1 MPSRFVSL
9 VPTWAA
15 ARVRQGSSFRTPPV
29 LQILVEFAIVALVF
43 VLDLRDLSFKTQW
56 IGPQDTFSFTAVGT
70 QVLQQQPLVPVSNVT
85 TPGARDD
92 RLSGWSSFLEKCD
105 SLRPIGGN
113 FFLHAMGENCRFGP
127 TSANVSVPKIMFVSS
142 LRVDSVAW
150 AACKLL
156 RADRRPVVCRS
167 RMVEDFHVHYNMAE
181 TPLLFAYASRD
192 AKSTT
197 TVSVSLDEDSWT
209 SEPGSAAEIEVLEL
223 LSVIGES
230 APLGHVICVE
240 GFVYDGPGRYVSS
253 IFGCGSPN
261 RYHSA
266 FVGIHASAMAQFH
279 QNKAWL
285 TSDWLYLL
293 GVPLLIRQN
302 CLSLFNV
309 IVGSDQSVTLVH
321 QTVMNFSSSGALYT
335 LVIFIDVVLV
345 IVSLLSTIEIGTII
359 LVPVVENMWKRRRR
373 TESGQQSDEE
383 LMLDDYQGVL
393 TCPVI
398 RSTPFAILM
407 LFSQLVSWLVVLANS
422 VIWSWTEATSG
433 KIQAYLSTLR
443 FWIIALIA
451 CNMCWNAFVFIS
463 ERRAYAFA
471 KKTRIAVVE
480 ILFVACTVAYVRRDQ
495 LFAIGGAKY
504 SIEGQRQLDYASF
517 SGGFLGFGNAYP
529 EGLDGVQVTS
539 GKVLQIIY
547 QPLFE
552 IIGWCMIGAS
562 SFAVARFIVNYAIC
576 YLTNKKSSSASYVK
590 PKPGASNT
598 PTASSPNGQ
607 STSLTPTT
615 STQNAEAGLVVNAPS
630 PTKAS
635 KQYRRLPLEEIVNM
649 PIRAR
654 SLLRNETEMEARLG
668 DQREL
673 RASAFVE
680 HGVILA
686 DGRLRTRMGFFGTIL
701 QSTGAQKYQMPD
713 GEHGSRILR
722 PLG

>member
-1 MPSRFVSL
+1 MAPRFVSL
-9 VPTWAA
+9 VPTWAITK
-15 ARVRQGSSFRTPPV
+15 VRSGASLRPPPF
-29 LQILVEFAIVALVF
+29 LLILVEFAIVALVF
-43 VLDLRDLSFKTQW
+43 ALDLRDLSFKTQW
-56 IGPQDTFSFTAVGT
+56 IGPQDTFSFTAIGT

-85 TPGARDD
+85 TPGASDE

-127 TSANVSVPKIMFVSS
+127 ASANVSVPKIMFASS

-167 RMVEDFHVHYNMAE
+167 RMVENFPTHYNMAE
-181 TPLLFAYASRD
+181 TPLLLSYPSRD
-192 AKSTT
+192 ATATT
-197 TVSVSLDEDSWT
+197 EVPVSHDVESWT
-209 SEPGSAAEIEVLEL
+209 SEPGSAAETEVLEL
-223 LSVIGES
+223 LDVIGES
-230 APLGHVICVE
+230 APLGRVICVE
-240 GFVYDGPGRYVSS
+240 GFVYQGPGRYVSS

-266 FVGIHASAMAQFH
+266 FVGVHASAMAQFH

-285 TSDWLYLL
+285 TSDWLYLF

-309 IVGSDQSVTLVH
+309 VVDADQTVALVH
-321 QTVMNFSSSGALYT
+321 QTLMNFSSSGALY
-335 LVIFIDVVLV
+335 VIVIAIDVILV
-345 IVSLLSTIEIGTII
+345 IVSLLSTIEIASLI
-359 LVPVVENMWKRRRR
+359 LVPMMATVWSRRNRDA
-373 TESGQQSDEE
+373 SGNASDED
-383 LMLDDYQGVL
+383 LLSDDYQGVL

-398 RSTPFAILM
+398 RSTPFAVLM

-422 VIWSWTEATSG
+422 VIWSWTEATPG

-451 CNMCWNAFVFIS
+451 CNLCWNVLVFLS
-463 ERRAYAFA
+463 ERHAYAFA
-471 KKTRIAVVE
+471 KKTRVAVVE

-504 SIEGQRQLDYASF
+504 SIEGQRQLDFASF

-529 EGLDGVQVTS
+529 ESLNGVQVTS
-539 GKVLQIIY
+539 GKVLKIIY

-562 SFAVARFIVNYAIC
+562 AFALARFIINYAIG
-576 YLTNKKSSSASYVK
+576 YFFSKKSSAASCVQ
-590 PKPGASNT
+590 PKPGAADKV
-598 PTASSPNGQ
+598 PMPAAKDQ
-607 STSLTPTT
+607 STTPVDAAH
-615 STQNAEAGLVVNAPS
+615 NAEAGLVVNVPS
-630 PTKAS
+630 PKKTP
-635 KQYRRLPLEEIVNM
+635 KQYRRLPLEDVVNL

-654 SLLRNETEMEARLG
+654 SLLRNTAQMEAAQGG
-668 DQREL
+668 DRQL

-680 HGVILA
+680 HGVIL
-686 DGRLRTRMGFFGTIL
+686 DNGRLRTRMGFFGTVL
-701 QSTGAQKYQMPD
+701 QSTSAEGFRMPD
-713 GEHGSRILR
+713 SEHGSTVLN

>member
-1 MPSRFVSL
+1 MRVRA
-9 VPTWAA
+9 VKVANAA
-15 ARVRQGSSFRTPPV
+15 ATPASTLPPRTR
-29 LQILVEFAIVALVF
+29 LRSN
-43 VLDLRDLSFKTQW
+43 DLRSTLYLCGDLLALLLIFTLDFFDIYFKTQW

-209 SEPGSAAEIEVLEL
+209 SEPGSTAEIEVLEL

-321 QTVMNFSSSGALYT
+321 QTRMNYCSSGGLY
-335 LVIFIDVVLV
+335 VLV
-345 IVSLLSTIEIGTII
+345 IAIDAFVLAVNVMSSIEVASSIPWHGVVSHNAVAASSRTRHLALEYQNVLTRRMLRSPAFSLLMLLS
-359 LVPVVENMWKRRRR
+359 
-373 TESGQQSDEE
+373 QS
-383 LMLDDYQGVL
+383 L
-393 TCPVI
+393 
-398 RSTPFAILM
+398 
-407 LFSQLVSWLVVLANS
+407 SWTVVLANS
-422 VIWSWTEATSG
+422 LIWTWTEALWGRVRSF
-433 KIQAYLSTLR
+433 LSTLR
-443 FWIIALIA
+443 FWMIVLIA
-451 CNMCWNAFVFIS
+451 TNVLWNAAVSVS
-463 ERRAYAFA
+463 ERRAYA
-471 KKTRIAVVE
+471 VVRRT
-480 ILFVACTVAYVRRDQ
+480 FVAMYEVLVVSTVVAFFARDG
-495 LFAIGGAKY
+495 LFHMSGDKY
-504 SIEGQRQLDYASF
+504 AIEGQRRTDATAFHGVSAFANAFPEWLDTTRTTPLRIF
-517 SGGFLGFGNAYP
+517 W
-529 EGLDGVQVTS
+529 
-539 GKVLQIIY
+539 IIY
-547 QPLFE
+547 RPLLRLVGSSLGGILL
-552 IIGWCMIGAS
+552 II
-562 SFAVARFIVNYAIC
+562 VARFLWHLWRHGTTTATAETRVHPLGPTRSFVFESMRMVQQMTLRTTTAI
-576 YLTNKKSSSASYVK
+576 
-590 PKPGASNT
+590 T
-598 PTASSPNGQ
+598 PAPYER
-607 STSLTPTT
+607 L
-615 STQNAEAGLVVNAPS
+615 EIERVVA
-630 PTKAS
+630 
-635 KQYRRLPLEEIVNM
+635 QPL
-649 PIRAR
+649 RAR
-654 SLLRNETEMEARLG
+654 SLVRSSAAMEVECETQRRRLLRVATLV
-668 DQREL
+668 D
-673 RASAFVE
+673 
-680 HGVILA
+680 HGL
-686 DGRLRTRMGFFGTIL
+686 LF
-701 QSTGAQKYQMPD
+701 D
-713 GEHGSRILR
+713 GESGVLR
-722 PLG
+722 ERRGFLGVLSGVVGVASHSEPSGDRHAGRRRVLQALH